1 MAFTIF
7 FAFGAAVSGLAA
19 ISLLYPHSFLEPIWQ
34 IKPAARTS
42 FASFGLW
49 AIVLLS
55 FVSIACG
62 TAAIGIWRG
71 ARWAHVLAIILIS
84 INLIGDV
91 ANYLLGIEPRA
102 IVGVPIAAA
111 MLWYLIRHG
120 KRSFSGE
127 RNKDLS
133 RQ

>member
-1 MAFTIF
+1 MAFTVF
-7 FAFGAAVSGLAA
+7 FAFGAAASGLAA
-19 ISLLYPHSFLEPIWQ
+19 ISLLYRHSFLEPIWQ

-71 ARWAHVLAIILIS
+71 ARWGQVLAVILIS
-84 INLIGDV
+84 INLIGDL

-111 MLWYLIRHG
+111 MLWYLIRKG
-120 KRSFSGE
+120 KRSFFGAQ
-127 RNKDLS
+127 NKGLS
-133 RQ
+133 RE